1 MSKPGTN
8 QVDIAIRPDGVAVV
22 TLDHFPL
29 NTLSNALML
38 GIEDAADKIMQDKS
52 VRGVV
57 VQGAGTKAF
66 CAGADVVDL
75 NKKHARSPKKNFTQ
89 YFEAL
94 NIPVVAAIRGFALGG
109 GLELA
114 LSCHYRVISADG
126 TVGLPE
132 VNIGLLPG
140 GEGTQRLPRLV
151 GPKAA
156 MDLML
161 SGEHVPAAAALKM
174 KVVDAVVG
182 PNDVLEQAVALALR
196 MATENPG
203 NKGRRISEVS
213 AIRVG

>member
-1 MSKPGTN
+1 M
-8 QVDIAIRPDGVAVV
+8 
-22 TLDHFPL
+22 
-29 NTLSNALML
+29 
-38 GIEDAADKIMQDKS
+38 
-52 VRGVV
+52 
-57 VQGAGTKAF
+57 
-66 CAGADVVDL
+66 
-75 NKKHARSPKKNFTQ
+75 
-89 YFEAL
+89 
-94 NIPVVAAIRGFALGG
+94 
-109 GLELA
+109 
-114 LSCHYRVISADG
+114 
-126 TVGLPE
+126 GLPE